1 MRLIGATG
9 CQALQI
15 KKIRRMMV
23 TLAQRN
29 RNRNELLWIDLNI
42 LEVSRVYSAAK
53 RPKNGVLSALNRGK

>member
-23 TLAQRN
+23 TLAQ